1 MEKHPDQRCV
11 LQICHNYSGPFL
23 DYARQYAALFKGTA
37 YKVTTI
43 FLSGESS
50 AEVAAKCDSDEVLFL
65 GYKPAE
71 LRGLKLRA
79 ITEVRRIA
87 QERSPELCIAHRSK
101 PAYLAC
107 LATKAPVMWVHHVY
121 GVYDR
126 RIRRL
131 FVQAFR
137 NRFNLIAVSD
147 SVRDDLRGQ
156 FNTWP
161 EERIRTLYNRIDIAA
176 VQSAQFDRD
185 QAREHLQLP
194 AGVWVIGNVGR
205 LHPDKDQATLIKGF
219 AAAISSLPDNAVLA
233 ILGRGRLE
241 KELRALAMQLNV
253 SSRVLFLG
261 EVPDARRY
269 FKAFDVFVLSSD
281 REPFGMVLLEAMAAG
296 VPVICSDCGG
306 AREVVKGAG
315 SLFRQGDG
323 LALAECLVETS
334 KAGDT
339 ELGDRR
345 HAMYERLQ
353 HKFSDR
359 AGRQE
364 FWNMGIMESR

>member
-50 AEVAAKCDSDEVLFL
+50 ADVAAKCDSDEVLFL

-107 LATKAPVMWVHHVY
+107 LATKAPVVWVHHVY

-126 RIRRL
+126 RIRRF

-156 FNTWP
+156 FDSWP
-161 EERIRTLYNRIDIAA
+161 EERIRTLYNRIDITA
-176 VQSAQFDRD
+176 VQSAQLDRD
-185 QAREHLQLP
+185 QAREHLKLP
-194 AGVWVIGNVGR
+194 ADAWVVGNVGR

-219 AAAISSLPDNAVLA
+219 AAGISSLPDNAVLA

-281 REPFGMVLLEAMAAG
+281 HEPFGMVLLEAMAAG

-306 AREVVKGAG
+306 AREVVKSVGR
-315 SLFRQGDG
+315 LFRLGDG
-323 LALAECLVETS
+323 LALAECLVEIA

-339 ELGDRR
+339 ELDERR
-345 HAMYERLQ
+345 TAMYERLDC
-353 HKFSDR
+353 KFSDR
-359 AGRQE
+359 AARHE
-364 FWNMGIMESR
+364 FWSMGIVEAG